1 MHHDGCIF
9 MFVLLM
15 LWSQSV
21 LAHFEPAHKKYL
33 WFLVYLWV
41 HLRAEEGE
49 KNHEVPPSEVV
60 LLSAGHAQCLV
71 LNHLSSDH
79 YGSGESQG
87 LTQNAICRRKC
98 TAERVMS
105 EGCRRELNQLRPRA

>member
-1 MHHDGCIF
+1 MEVHNCMYHDGCIF

-41 HLRAEEGE
+41 PLRAEEGE
-49 KNHEVPPSEVV
+49 K
-60 LLSAGHAQCLV
+60 
-71 LNHLSSDH
+71 DH
-79 YGSGESQG
+79 
-87 LTQNAICRRKC
+87 
-98 TAERVMS
+98 
-105 EGCRRELNQLRPRA
+105 